1 MKFEDIAKANES
13 IKTTDIKGKDYA
25 EVNQRIKVFRMLDPN
40 GSILTDIKKLEDGL
54 VVIKATVLDEEEH
67 VIGTGHAYEKE
78 SSSFINKTSYIEN
91 CETSAVGRALGMLGI
106 GIDTSI
112 ASYEEV
118 SNAIKQQEEQETQKV
133 EKTVIDNV
141 KVKSLEQRCK
151 NENMD
156 IKKIIEHFKVTS
168 LKELTEKQLSILN
181 QYWESFKE
189 A

>member
-1 MKFEDIAKANES
+1 
-13 IKTTDIKGKDYA
+13 
-25 EVNQRIKVFRMLDPN
+25 
-40 GSILTDIKKLEDGL
+40 
-54 VVIKATVLDEEEH
+54 
-67 VIGTGHAYEKE
+67 
-78 SSSFINKTSYIEN
+78 
-91 CETSAVGRALGMLGI
+91 MLGI